1 MKRETGKRKNYAPYI
16 IILAILI
23 SGSGILLARAFH
35 ADEQDKKNPGHG
47 HTPEPALSLA
57 PYRGGIFDR
66 SYRELAVTA
75 TAYSVYAHPL
85 DVDDPAQ
92 TAAALSNTLRIN
104 EKDLL
109 KMLECEKAFVWIAH
123 RVASHQ
129 AETIKNLKLKGIHFI
144 NENCRLYPRNSL
156 AAQII
161 GFADTDGHGIEGLES
176 AYDDLLCSTPLSL
189 QKKCD
194 ESTRLTFNGGVT
206 EVNAGKGNNIIL
218 TLDSNIQAVAERGF
232 CPAPAKDNIVKAGAV
247 IVMDIK
253 SGAVLAMANYPSY
266 NLNTFWEANASLRRN
281 RAVTDIYELGEL
293 ARFFGAAA
301 AIEEQT
307 LREKS
312 SVPAMQ
318 GRDNETHVSHGD
330 TKDNEKNLSESPHTP
345 SPEFLYN
352 FLLKLG
358 FGNKT
363 GICLPAEN
371 SGTLP
376 PYSQYKGDISAFYQ
390 GEGITVTPLQ
400 LITAFGAILNHGVFM
415 PPHVVSKVTD
425 SEGNLIKEYQC
436 APARQ
441 ACTPETSEK
450 ISAILRNQQGKEDKN
465 FILLTACNHV
475 RPPAGLSSPDHP
487 SLDNS
492 SRVDYIKYL
501 LGGVPA
507 DNPKVAILMIIEGAP
522 GEEESRTKI
531 ERRIKD
537 IAYASLR
544 VLTRPRPKALSSYR
558 EKKDRGYAGRE
569 NKAQNSCRQAAA
581 TATKAMVM
589 PNVRGKSMREALYLL
604 QGYDVSLVV
613 TGSGVAVC
621 QSPAPGTRLRKNSR
635 CVIEFKPS
643 S

>member
-23 SGSGILLARAFH
+23 SGSGILLARAFY
-35 ADEQDKKNPGHG
+35 AGEQDKRIPGHN
-47 HTPEPALSLA
+47 HTPAPALSLA

-104 EKDLL
+104 EKNLL
-109 KMLECEKAFVWIAH
+109 KMLECEKAFVWIAR

-129 AETIKNLKLKGIHFI
+129 AEMIMNLKLKGIHFI
-144 NENCRLYPRNSL
+144 NENCRLYPRGSL
-156 AAQII
+156 AAQVI
-161 GFADTDGHGIEGLES
+161 GFADTDGHGMEGLEL

-206 EVNAGKGNNIIL
+206 EVNTGKGNNIIM
-218 TLDSNIQAVAERGF
+218 TLDSNIQTLAERVV
-232 CPAPAKDNIVKAGAV
+232 CLAPAKDIVKAGTI

-266 NLNTFWEANASLRRN
+266 NPNTFWEANASLRRN
-281 RAVTDIYELGEL
+281 QAITDIYELGEL
-293 ARFFGAAA
+293 TRFFGAVA
-301 AIEEQT
+301 AIEEQA

-330 TKDNEKNLSESPHTP
+330 TKDNENNPPESPHTP

-352 FLLKLG
+352 FFLKLG

-376 PYSQYKGDISAFYQ
+376 PYSQYKGDISACYQ

-400 LITAFGAILNHGVFM
+400 LITAFGAILNRGVFVS
-415 PPHVVSKVTD
+415 PHVVSKVTD

-465 FILLTACNHV
+465 FILLTACNYV
-475 RPPAGLSSPDHP
+475 QTPAGNSSPDHP

-507 DNPKVAILMIIEGAP
+507 HNPKVAILMIIEGVP
-522 GEEESRTKI
+522 GEEEVRTKI
-531 ERRIKD
+531 KRQIKD

-544 VLTRPRPKALSSYR
+544 VLTRPQAKALASYR
-558 EKKDRGYAGRE
+558 EKKDWGYTGRE
-569 NKAQNSCRQAAA
+569 NKAQNSCSQAAA

-589 PNVRGKSMREALYLL
+589 PNVRGKSMREALYML

-613 TGSGVAVC
+613 TGSGVAAC

>member
-1 MKRETGKRKNYAPYI
+1 MKRETGKRKNYVPYI

-35 ADEQDKKNPGHG
+35 AGEQDKRTPGHG

-66 SYRELAVTA
+66 NYRELAVTS

-92 TAAALSNTLRIN
+92 TAAALSNTLKIN

-109 KMLECEKAFVWIAH
+109 KMLECERAFVWIAR
-123 RVASHQ
+123 RVAPPQ
-129 AETIKNLKLKGIHFI
+129 AEMIKNLKLKGIHFI

-156 AAQII
+156 AAQVI
-161 GFADTDGHGIEGLES
+161 GFTDTDGHGIEGLES
-176 AYDDLLCSTPLSL
+176 AYNDLLCSTPLSL

-194 ESTRLTFNGGVT
+194 ELTRLTFNGGVT
-206 EVNAGKGNNIIL
+206 EVNPGKGNNIVL
-218 TLDSNIQAVAERGF
+218 TLDSDVQDLAERGF
-232 CPAPAKDNIVKAGAV
+232 RLSPAKDNTVKACTI
-247 IVMDIK
+247 IVMDIR
-253 SGAVLAMANYPSY
+253 SGAVLAMANCPSY
-266 NLNTFWEANASLRRN
+266 NPNTFWEANTALRRN
-281 RAVTDIYELGEL
+281 RAITDIYELGEL
-293 ARFFGAAA
+293 VRFFGEVAAV
-301 AIEEQT
+301 EEQA

-312 SVPAMQ
+312 GVQARQ
-318 GRDNETHVSHGD
+318 GHDNETHVSHGD
-330 TKDNEKNLSESPHTP
+330 TKDDEKNLSESPHTP

-376 PYSQYKGDISAFYQ
+376 PYSQYKGDISAFYR

-400 LITAFGAILNHGVFM
+400 LITAFGAILNCGVFM

-450 ISAILRNQQGKEDKN
+450 ISVILRNRQGKEDKN
-465 FILLTACNHV
+465 FILLTACNYIQT
-475 RPPAGLSSPDHP
+475 PAGNSSPDHP

-507 DNPKVAILMIIEGAP
+507 NNPKVAILMIIEGAP
-522 GEEESRTKI
+522 GGEEVRTKI
-531 ERRIKD
+531 ERQIKE

-544 VLTRPRPKALSSYR
+544 VLIRPQAKAFGSYR
-558 EKKDRGYAGRE
+558 EKKDRGYTRRE
-569 NKAQNSCRQAAA
+569 NKARNSCRQAAD
-581 TATKAMVM
+581 TAIKAMVM
-589 PNVRGKSMREALYLL
+589 PDVRGKSMREALYML

-621 QSPAPGTRLRKNSR
+621 QSPAPGIRLRKNSR
-635 CVIEFKPS
+635 FVIEFKPS